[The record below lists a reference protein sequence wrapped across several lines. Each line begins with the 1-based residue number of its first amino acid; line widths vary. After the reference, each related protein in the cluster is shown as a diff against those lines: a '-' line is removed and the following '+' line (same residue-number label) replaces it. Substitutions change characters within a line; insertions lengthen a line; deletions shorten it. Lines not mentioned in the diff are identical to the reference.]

1 MMRARSELL
10 TMSAE
15 KQNIGHPPQLYS
27 LLFIMSNHDLQKKNK
42 KRVYSLHFP
51 RLHLSFW

>member
-1 MMRARSELL
+1 MRARSEIL

-27 LLFIMSNHDLQKKNK
+27 LLFIMSNHDLQKNNK

-51 RLHLSFW
+51 RLYLSF